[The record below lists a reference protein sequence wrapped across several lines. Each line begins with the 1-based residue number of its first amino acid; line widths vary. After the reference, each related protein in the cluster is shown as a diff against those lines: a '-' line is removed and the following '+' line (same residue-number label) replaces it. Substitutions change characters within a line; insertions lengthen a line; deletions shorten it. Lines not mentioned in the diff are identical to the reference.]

1 MGRNQHSKDRMFVTA
16 TEHAR
21 DGGGY
26 KKKREGKLEGSLP
39 FECCALSLLPFES
52 PCCARDGVLFDALQL
67 LPFVKERGKS
77 PVTGASL
84 RVKDVLRLHMAK
96 NGDGHWHCPVTCKA
110 FNNFTKVVAVATT
123 GNVFSYEAVRELCL
137 KRGQLADLLDGT
149 PFAKADL
156 VMIHDPEDAALCA
169 RRDLANFAHL
179 REERERREAQLATS
193 RPEDHIRTS
202 DSSRAVLDEA
212 KRNVAAAEEARSA
225 KEAAKRLAD
234 ADPDLPRNR
243 GLTEA
248 FLRVRALGATTDE
261 ILKGSKLTS
270 GATSG
275 SFTSSALSVETSAK
289 LRDATED
296 ELKTAR
302 WKRLR
307 GLGKKGYAQ
316 LRTSHGNLNVEIH
329 ADMVPRAAEN
339 FLGLCAKGYY
349 DGSPFHRVVRHFV
362 AQAGD
367 PTGAGTGG
375 ESLWGARFDD
385 EFDSRLLHSERG
397 VLAYAND
404 GLNRNRSQFYVTL
417 KSATHLDNK
426 HTVFGKV
433 VGGHDTLA
441 RIENVPVDDADDH
454 RPREDVTILGATVF
468 VDPTAEAD
476 AAFEAEVRE
485 AIAKRDAPAAAP
497 AAAPPPRAL
506 ANAPH
511 TAGSVGRYLPK
522 RAAEGG
528 DLPDATAPTKKKK
541 PKPMSN
547 FDGW

>member
-179 REERERREAQLATS
+179 REEREKRDAQLATS

-275 SFTSSALSVETSAK
+275 SFTSSALSVETSAR

-307 GLGKKGYAQ
+307 GLRKKGYAQ

-375 ESLWGARFDD
+375 ESLWGC
-385 EFDSRLLHSERG
+385 LLYTSP
-397 VLAYAND
+397 
-404 GLNRNRSQFYVTL
+404 S
-417 KSATHLDNK
+417 
-426 HTVFGKV
+426 
-433 VGGHDTLA
+433 
-441 RIENVPVDDADDH
+441 
-454 RPREDVTILGATVF
+454 PRD
-468 VDPTAEAD
+468 
-476 AAFEAEVRE
+476 
-485 AIAKRDAPAAAP
+485 
-497 AAAPPPRAL
+497 
-506 ANAPH
+506 
-511 TAGSVGRYLPK
+511 
-522 RAAEGG
+522 
-528 DLPDATAPTKKKK
+528 
-541 PKPMSN
+541 
-547 FDGW
+547 

>member
-52 PCCARDGVLFDALQL
+52 PCCARDGASSTLQL
-67 LPFVKERGKS
+67 LPSRSGQVARDGRVLK
-77 PVTGASL
+77 
-84 RVKDVLRLHMAK
+84 VKDVLRLRMAK

-110 FNNFTKVVAVATT
+110 FNNFTKVVAAATT
-123 GNVFSYEAVRELCL
+123 GNAFSYEAVRELCL

-179 REERERREAQLATS
+179 REEREAREARLATS

-225 KEAAKRLAD
+225 KEAANRAAKGFQAD
-234 ADPDLPRNR
+234 VRRDV
-243 GLTEA
+243 
-248 FLRVRALGATTDE
+248 RVLHAERCPSRRPQAP
-261 ILKGSKLTS
+261 
-270 GATSG
+270 
-275 SFTSSALSVETSAK
+275 
-289 LRDATED
+289 DATED

-349 DGSPFHRVVRHFV
+349 DGSPFHRVVRHF
-362 AQAGD
+362 
-367 PTGAGTGG
+367 
-375 ESLWGARFDD
+375 
-385 EFDSRLLHSERG
+385 
-397 VLAYAND
+397 
-404 GLNRNRSQFYVTL
+404 FYVTL

-433 VGGHDTLA
+433 VGGHDTLT

-454 RPREDVTILGATVF
+454 RPRTTDDPGATVF

-476 AAFEAEVRE
+476 AAFEAERT
-485 AIAKRDAPAAAP
+485 R
-497 AAAPPPRAL
+497 
-506 ANAPH
+506 PH
-511 TAGSVGRYLPK
+511 GGSVGRYLPK